1 MTLKHTAGNITMVA
15 IAPMYSIGYHLERAD
30 LATFKEM
37 VPPPGSNPRY
47 LMMQAFEENV
57 RYTLTVAAAPSTPR
71 VDFGFQLAADAPQI
85 IIPVGA
91 GIVVRVIEEDPIATL
106 QYQWFE

>member
-1 MTLKHTAGNITMVA
+1 
-15 IAPMYSIGYHLERAD
+15 
-30 LATFKEM
+30 
-37 VPPPGSNPRY
+37 
-47 LMMQAFEENV
+47 
-57 RYTLTVAAAPSTPR
+57 
-71 VDFGFQLAADAPQI
+71 LAADAPQI